1 MTTYNLHRTTFE
13 DAVSAILVALTK
25 TRTHVTSNPPRRNT
39 SIIRARISRRRPA
52 RRASK

>member
-25 TRTHVTSNPPRRNT
+25 TRTHVTSKNT